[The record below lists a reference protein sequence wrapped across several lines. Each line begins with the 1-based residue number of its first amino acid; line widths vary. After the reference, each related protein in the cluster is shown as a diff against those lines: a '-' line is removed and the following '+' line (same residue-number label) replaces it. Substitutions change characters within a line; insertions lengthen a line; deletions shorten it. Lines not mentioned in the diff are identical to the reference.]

1 MSENVV
7 MHEHGHQTQAHPV
20 KSGDPKFK
28 LLSNAKLVNCIPEEI
43 ELDVLPAPSVGKWGR
58 VVHGV
63 RLLRSLKRYDAL
75 IVFNADI
82 DDAILAFVAKRIL
95 RRETSIIF
103 FDALLQRPV
112 GLKGICKSRIKR
124 ALFAGVDRFFCVHK
138 DTSGYQRYYGIDA
151 AKFVYIPFKANNF
164 HDRLKYKS
172 GDEGYVLACGAS
184 LRDYRTFVEAADR
197 MKVPAKI
204 MLPKKNAAEFHNTDL
219 DEARLPSCVEVIRHD
234 FDKHSW
240 NQIMANARVVVIP
253 IQGSAIQA
261 AGISASLEAMA
272 IGKPVVIT
280 EGVSTRGMLTGAEA
294 EIVPAEDPV
303 SMYRAIRKLWDDAGY
318 RERLAKAGQDYAV
331 SLGGVER
338 MAKDILQNTC
348 ACVRERS
355 HTKSTNK

>member
-1 MSENVV
+1 MSENAVLQG
-7 MHEHGHQTQAHPV
+7 HDHQTQVRPV
-20 KSGDPKFK
+20 KSGEHKLKF
-28 LLSNAKLVNCIPEEI
+28 LSSAQLVNCIPEEI
-43 ELDVLPAPSVGKWGR
+43 ELDVLSVPSGGKWGR
-58 VVHGV
+58 MVYGI
-63 RLLRSLKRYDAL
+63 RLLRSLKRYDAF
-75 IVFNADI
+75 IAFNPNI
-82 DDAILAFVAKRIL
+82 DEAILAFAAKWIL

-112 GLKGICKSRIKR
+112 GLKGICKSRIKQ
-124 ALFAGVDRFFCVHK
+124 ALFTGVDRFFCVHK

-164 HDRLKYKS
+164 HDRIKYKS
-172 GDEGYVLACGAS
+172 KDEGYVLACGAS
-184 LRDYRTFVEAADR
+184 LRDYRTFVEAVDR
-197 MKVPAKI
+197 MNVPAKI
-204 MLPKKNAAEFHNTDL
+204 MLPRKGAAEFHNTDL

-240 NQIMANARVVVIP
+240 NQIIANARVVVIP
-253 IQGSAIQA
+253 IQGGAIQA

-303 SMYRAIRKLWDDAGY
+303 SMYRAIRKLWEDAGY

-338 MAKDILQNTC
+338 MARDILQNTR
-348 ACVRERS
+348 ACVREKS
-355 HTKSTNK
+355 HTE